1 MTEATAQTL
10 ERLRSGALTGATRLD
25 LQGGLSEFPR
35 EIFAL
40 AESLEVLNLTGN
52 ALSEL
57 PSDLA
62 RLSRLRI
69 LFCSENQFTHL
80 PEVLGECPQ
89 LDMVGFKSNRIA
101 QVSGGAL
108 PPRLRWL
115 ILTDNEISELPDE
128 LGQRPRLQKLMLA
141 GNRLSALPDSMAACQ
156 QLELLRIA
164 SNRFAQLPDWL
175 FTLPRL
181 SWLAFAGNPM
191 AQDSEESAVSAHP
204 VPDIDWAN
212 LQLHEVLGQGASGVI
227 HRASWIDGATH
238 RPVAVKLFKGHITS
252 DGSPLSEMDAC
263 IAAGAHA
270 NLIPVRGRVVG
281 HPQGTPGLVLDLI
294 DAAYRNLAGPPSFE
308 SCTRDVYA
316 GGTSFGWRSLL
327 GIAQGMAS
335 ALAQLH
341 RRGIVHGDFYAHNI
355 LWDGAH
361 DALLGDFGAAS
372 FFVPESDQALALQ
385 RIEARAFGCL
395 MEELL
400 DRCEG
405 LPSQR
410 EREALAQLQA
420 RCFDRDPR
428 QRPELSQI
436 ASELAALA
444 HRRTDAIR
452 WNLGDADPA
461 STGLSSRGSNQ
472 HNTQETQPWTPAT
485 SFR

>member
-1 MTEATAQTL
+1 MTQAPATQTL
-10 ERLRSGALTGATRLD
+10 ERLRSGALAGATRLD
-25 LQGGLSEFPR
+25 LPGCGLSAFPR
-35 EIFAL
+35 EIFEL

-52 ALSEL
+52 ALAEL
-57 PSDLA
+57 PADFA

-80 PEVLGECPQ
+80 PEVLGDCPQ

-101 QVSGGAL
+101 QVSGAAL

-115 ILTDNEISELPDE
+115 ILTDNEIGELPDE

-141 GNRLSALPDSMAACQ
+141 GNRLSALPDAMAACQ

-164 SNRFAQLPDWL
+164 SNRFEQLPDWL

-181 SWLAFAGNPM
+181 SWLAFAGNSV
-191 AQDSEESAVSAHP
+191 AQASEETAVIAHP
-204 VPDIDWAN
+204 VPDVDWAD
-212 LQLHEVLGQGASGVI
+212 LQLQEVLGQGASGVI
-227 HRASWIDGATH
+227 HRATWKEWKD
-238 RPVAVKLFKGHITS
+238 PVAVKLFKGHITS

-270 NLIPVRGRVVG
+270 NLIPVRGRIAG
-281 HPQGTPGLVLDLI
+281 HPEGTPGLVLDLV

-316 GGTSFGWRSLL
+316 GGTSFDWRSLL
-327 GIAQGMAS
+327 AIAQGMAS

-341 RRGIVHGDFYAHNI
+341 RRGILHGDFYAHNI

-372 FFVPESDQALALQ
+372 FFAPASHQALALQ

-395 MEELL
+395 LEELL
-400 DRCEG
+400 HRCQG
-405 LPSQR
+405 MPGQR

-420 RCFDRDPR
+420 RCFERDPR
-428 QRPELSQI
+428 QRPDMRQI
-436 ASELAALA
+436 AFELAALA
-444 HRRTDAIR
+444 H
-452 WNLGDADPA
+452 
-461 STGLSSRGSNQ
+461 
-472 HNTQETQPWTPAT
+472 
-485 SFR
+485 